1 MNGTDFNTSTAL
13 KETTNNSTLSK
24 REQHLIGLA
33 VTLTRGCRPCT
44 TRRFTEAVQSGISK
58 QELIDLTDLVA
69 LTNAGVVIRTA
80 LDSWDSERN
89 DSACEDDICSVK

>member
-1 MNGTDFNTSTAL
+1 MNANNLDTPAAL
-13 KETTNNSTLSK
+13 KNCTDNSSLSK

-33 VTLTRGCRPCT
+33 VTLTRGCKPCS

-58 QELIDLTDLVA
+58 QELADLTDLVA

-80 LDSWDSERN
+80 LDSWDSQN
-89 DSACEDDICSVK
+89 DSICQDEICSVN